1 MFMMKKNLKIRSK
14 KILFG
19 KIHQVSTLWA
29 TSWQIHP
36 QWNFSKLDLFWFNF
50 KLAILGESKDWKAE
64 SILKALLGFSTVP
77 LESKQG
83 AEHSLPSICTRL
95 PKLWNMQQWD
105 WNCFHLLASLPCR
118 CVGLYDQGFVGL
130 WSRCDGSGPTLP
142 CFPCKGCRS
151 RPTCCLVTVAF
162 HIQLL
167 NMSHKTNQR
176 LSENIKV
183 WCVERAGKL
192 WDYSNFWN
200 LAILIGS
207 AVSLSPY
214 YYFEVF
220 LCQQLLQSEVQRP
233 ILNFIRWLNR
243 LPTTCLSFQETF
255 RGRAWQYGR
264 TAQPCSVGSSA
275 WHLVDGVG
283 GCRKRSKI
291 TDFSKQ
297 SHNHCFSM
305 FFNCCWEFDPFHSII
320 P

>member
-1 MFMMKKNLKIRSK
+1 MFMMKKNLKIRRSK
-14 KILFG
+14 NILFR

-77 LESKQG
+77 LASKQG

-192 WDYSNFWN
+192 WDYSNFWI
-200 LAILIGS
+200 LLSSCYLDRFRRFTFTILLFWGVSVSAIPTKWSTTTNIELHSLIE
-207 AVSLSPY
+207 ANNMSLFS
-214 YYFEVF
+214 
-220 LCQQLLQSEVQRP
+220 R
-233 ILNFIRWLNR
+233 NF
-243 LPTTCLSFQETF
+243 
-255 RGRAWQYGR
+255 
-264 TAQPCSVGSSA
+264 
-275 WHLVDGVG
+275 
-283 GCRKRSKI
+283 
-291 TDFSKQ
+291 
-297 SHNHCFSM
+297 
-305 FFNCCWEFDPFHSII
+305 
-320 P
+320 